1 MIPHVAQV
9 ACNPFLCST
18 TLSSTARHFL
28 AFVVLVIFAAFDCW
42 LEGNK
47 EQKNISRVTFSF
59 SIEIFIS
66 ATYIPVLVL
75 LSVVEGCHNST
86 PLAPAG
92 KRFFLVLTKVTLFKK
107 ITQKLSIKSMIYF
120 TAGHGHSGSGR

>member
-1 MIPHVAQV
+1 M
-9 ACNPFLCST
+9 LC
-18 TLSSTARHFL
+18 STARHFL
-28 AFVVLVIFAAFDCW
+28 AFVALVIFAAFDCW
-42 LEGNK
+42 LEGNRTEK
-47 EQKNISRVTFSF
+47 YFCGTFSF

-75 LSVVEGCHNST
+75 LSVVEGCRNST

-107 ITQKLSIKSMIYF
+107 NNTKISNQINDLL
-120 TAGHGHSGSGR
+120 HSWAWPQ